1 MQSKE
6 IIINFC
12 FSKIQIPRH
21 AILQLFF
28 TPVEERKLMQNSF
41 PPLEVFFFFFIF
53 DKITEKIAQ
62 LFFARRYKHFSLG

>member
-6 IIINFC
+6 FIINFC

-28 TPVEERKLMQNSF
+28 APVEERKLMQNSF
-41 PPLEVFFFFFIF
+41 PPLEVFFFFIF

-62 LFFARRYKHFSLG
+62 LFFARRYKHFSPG